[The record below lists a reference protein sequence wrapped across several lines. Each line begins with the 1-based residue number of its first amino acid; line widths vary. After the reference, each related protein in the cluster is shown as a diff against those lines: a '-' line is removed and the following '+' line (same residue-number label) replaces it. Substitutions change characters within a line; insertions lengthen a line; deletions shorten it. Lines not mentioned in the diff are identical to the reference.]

1 MDTVDIMCTI
11 FGVLLVV
18 GIPFL
23 GAKWFVTKKWLGRA
37 TDTMIAIRKAAAD
50 DKFTAAELREII
62 DTAMG
67 K

>member
-1 MDTVDIMCTI
+1 MDTVDIICTVL
-11 FGVLLVV
+11 GVLAVV

-23 GAKWFVTKKWLGRA
+23 GAKWFVTKKWLNRA
-37 TDTMIAIRKAAAD
+37 TDTMMAIRKAAAD

-62 DTAMG
+62 DTALG